1 MLGDP
6 AEVFS
11 AASPVVVTGLGI
23 TQGLPFRTKTFDD

>member
-6 AEVFS
+6 AGMFS

-23 TQGLPFRTKTFDD
+23 TQGLPIRAKTSDD